1 MLLSG
6 IALLDDQEQQSYH
19 NQHNGLMVTC
29 IISGGSLGNDQTG
42 LALDG
47 VEEGSAHL
55 TDDDLY
61 WS

>member
-1 MLLSG
+1 
-6 IALLDDQEQQSYH
+6 
-19 NQHNGLMVTC
+19 MVTC